1 MATPRIGRADRLATL
16 PERGR
21 EIFPFVGRGG
31 RPLNAASLIG
41 TDWVTPLAELLTSL
55 PTALH
60 EIGERITRHGAGTT
74 RDTELAQLVEMVRA
88 RTVDL
93 WLAVERL
100 RDAARPA
107 GRAKEG
113 A

>member
-1 MATPRIGRADRLATL
+1 MAREWPRPASAARIVSPHCRSAAGRSFRSSPA
-16 PERGR
+16 
-21 EIFPFVGRGG
+21 GG
-31 RPLNAASLIG
+31 RPLNAASLG
-41 TDWVTPLAELLTSL
+41 DADWATPLAELLTPL

-60 EIGERITRHGAGTT
+60 EIGERMHRHRAGTT

-93 WLAVERL
+93 WLAVGRL
-100 RDAARPA
+100 RDAAV
-107 GRAKEG
+107 RAK

>member
-16 PERGR
+16 QERGR
-21 EIFPFVGRGG
+21 EVLPFVARGG
-31 RPLNAASLIG
+31 RPLNAASLG
-41 TDWVTPLAELLTSL
+41 DADWATPLAELLTPL

-60 EIGERITRHGAGTT
+60 EIGERMHRHRAGTT

-93 WLAVERL
+93 WLAVGRL
-100 RDAARPA
+100 RDAAV
-107 GRAKEG
+107 RAK